1 MKNPATGHVRLL
13 ERSKAKVLYE
23 QQLASHKAAL
33 QQLTQE
39 MRLILEQQD
48 LTPAIR
54 SRVKSF
60 DAYYDKLRKQ
70 NTASNNRRIVPISDF
85 FGLRI
90 VCPFLEGIETV
101 SSLIAANFNVMEK
114 EHKANQ
120 HSFREFGYDSVH
132 LAIRIET
139 QQAGRLLPGV
149 RKTCEIQLRTILQE
163 AWAEVEHELVYKS
176 DISLPNQSIRRKLAS
191 LNATLTLSDL
201 IFQEIRD
208 YQKEIRQHGRKRRA
222 MAEQKAQGQKSQGQE
237 TQQDQD
243 LVTISHP
250 TNTPAPA
257 RTVPIPSTMA
267 SHLEKTMLRALE
279 SHSNHDL
286 ENAIALYGQ
295 LLGMR
300 LDRKMRGLVYNH
312 RGMAYFA
319 MGKHPRALKDFS
331 SAISY
336 DPEND
341 RGYANRGLCYRVLKK
356 QERALQDFNQALQI
370 NPSRSDNYFGRA
382 QTCYDMQQYDQALED
397 CEKALGIHSGHQPAR
412 ELIKTLQQERS

>member
-1 MKNPATGHVRLL
+1 MERRMKNPVTGQLRLP
-13 ERSKAKVLYE
+13 ERNKVKALYE
-23 QQLASHKAAL
+23 QQLSAYKAAL
-33 QQLTQE
+33 QELAQE
-39 MRLILEQQD
+39 MRLVVEQQG
-48 LTPAIR
+48 LTPTIR
-54 SRVKSF
+54 YRVKSF
-60 DAYYDKLRKQ
+60 NAYYDKLRKQ
-70 NTASNNRRIVPISDF
+70 NSVSPGRRIVPISDF

-132 LAIRIET
+132 LAIRLDT
-139 QQAGRLLPGV
+139 QQVGRLLPGV

-222 MAEQKAQGQKSQGQE
+222 MAEQEARE
-237 TQQDQD
+237 QD
-243 LVTISHP
+243 LIAISHP
-250 TNTPAPA
+250 TTITSSA
-257 RTVPIPSTMA
+257 RTAPVPSTMA

-279 SHSNHDL
+279 SHSNQDL

-319 MGKHPRALKDFS
+319 MGSHQRALKDFS

-336 DPEND
+336 DPESD

-356 QERALQDFNQALQI
+356 HERALQDFNQALQI
-370 NPSRSDNYFGRA
+370 NPSRPDSYFGRA

-397 CEKALGIHSGHQPAR
+397 CEKALDSHSGHQPAR